1 MSFQHAQAHSALH
14 NNNRP
19 IENFGQYLQEQ
30 ISYAHNKCPRNILQQ
45 QSTIHVADIESKRIV
60 RSLALNLHHSSF
72 VIIEIKAY
80 NCSKS

>member
-14 NNNRP
+14 NNNRS

-45 QSTIHVADIESKRIV
+45 QSTIHVADI
-60 RSLALNLHHSSF
+60 
-72 VIIEIKAY
+72 
-80 NCSKS
+80 